1 MGGLTREEIMER
13 PSGGTAFES
22 VRYTIER
29 ERINRVAV
37 RRRIEEL
44 IERERER
51 AIPEYFFPSSLLS
64 SFPLFNDLLSSSSRL
79 PALLDQSR
87 RGNQTERAAAPSP
100 PPPNHLAPAEESV
113 KRLHANK
120 LYLSIHLRRTLCL
133 SPRN

>member
-51 AIPEYFFPSSLLS
+51 E
-64 SFPLFNDLLSSSSRL
+64 
-79 PALLDQSR
+79 Q
-87 RGNQTERAAAPSP
+87 
-100 PPPNHLAPAEESV
+100 
-113 KRLHANK
+113 
-120 LYLSIHLRRTLCL
+120 
-133 SPRN
+133 